1 MADLEQFRQETRAWL
16 AENCPAS
23 LRSLS
28 TSDLEQVPWGG
39 RRMPRDGSDSRIWL
53 DKMAAKGW
61 TAPTWPK
68 EYGGG
73 GLSNAE
79 NSILVEEMRRL
90 PARPPLVSFG
100 ISMLGPVLLEYGNE
114 AQKKRFLPEIVRGD
128 IRWCQGYSEPGSGSD
143 LASLQTRAVRDGD
156 HFVVTGQKI
165 WTSYADFSDWIFCLV
180 RTDPNAP
187 KHMGISFLLFDMDHP
202 GIKASPIPLISGSS
216 PFCQVFIQDV
226 RVPADQLVGPLNGGW
241 NIAKRLLEHERSM
254 LSTAFGGGR
263 GGRGRATLAQQAGHY
278 IGHRG
283 KEIADPMLRDQIAH
297 HDMDRMSFEATLR
310 RTREAAQAGKGPG
323 PAASMFKYYGT
334 ELARRRAELLMS
346 SAGANALGW
355 EGTGFEQEEIDLTR
369 DWLRSKGNSIEGGT
383 HEIQLNV
390 IAKRVLGLPD

>member
-1 MADLEQFRQETRAWL
+1 
-16 AENCPAS
+16 
-23 LRSLS
+23 
-28 TSDLEQVPWGG
+28 
-39 RRMPRDGSDSRIWL
+39 MPRDSSDSRIWL
-53 DKMAAKGW
+53 DKMGAKGW

-79 NSILVEEMRRL
+79 AAILNDEMRKL

-165 WTSYADFSDWIFCLV
+165 WTSYADYSDWIFCLV
-180 RTDPNAP
+180 RTDPKAP
-187 KHMGISFLLFDMDHP
+187 KHMGISFLLFDMDQP

-263 GGRGRATLAQQAGHY
+263 GGRRATLAQQAGHF
-278 IGHRG
+278 IGYRG
-283 KEIADPMLRDQIAH
+283 KEIAEPLLREQIAQ
-297 HDMDRMSFEATLR
+297 HDMDRMSFDATLR

-334 ELARRRAELLMS
+334 ELARRRSEIMMS
-346 SAGANALGW
+346 AAGANGLGW
-355 EGTGFEQEEIDLTR
+355 EGPGFEQEEIDLTR

>member
-1 MADLEQFRQETRAWL
+1 MADLEQFRKETRSWL
-16 AENCPAS
+16 EANCPPS
-23 LRSLS
+23 LKNLANP
-28 TSDLEQVPWGG
+28 EAVPWGG
-39 RRMPRDGSDSRIWL
+39 RRMVRDGGDAQIWL
-53 DKMAAKGW
+53 ERMAARGW

-68 EYGGG
+68 QYGGG

-79 NSILVEEMRRL
+79 AAILMEEMRRM
-90 PARPPLVSFG
+90 PTRAPLVSFG
-100 ISMLGPVLLEYGNE
+100 ISMLGPVLLEFGTE
-114 AQKKRFLPEIVRGD
+114 AQKQRFIPEIVRGD

-165 WTSYADFSDWIFCLV
+165 WTSYADYSDWIFCLV
-180 RTDPNAP
+180 RTDPKAS
-187 KHMGISFLLFDMDHP
+187 KHQGISFLLFDMDHP

-216 PFCQVFIQDV
+216 PFCQVFIENV
-226 RVPADQLVGPLNGGW
+226 RVPVDQLVGPLNGGW

-254 LSTAFGGGR
+254 LSTAFSGGR
-263 GGRGRATLAQQAGHY
+263 TSRGATLAQLAGRY

-283 KEIADPMLRDQIAH
+283 KEIADPVLRDHIAQ
-297 HDMDRMSFEATLR
+297 HDMDRLSFDLTLR
-310 RTREAAQAGKGPG
+310 RTREAAQAGRGPG

-334 ELARRRAELLMS
+334 ELNRRKQELLI
-346 SAGANALGW
+346 SAGGSHALGW
-355 EGTGFEQEEIDLTR
+355 EGPGFEQEELDQTR
-369 DWLRSKGNSIEGGT
+369 EWLRSKGNSIEGGT